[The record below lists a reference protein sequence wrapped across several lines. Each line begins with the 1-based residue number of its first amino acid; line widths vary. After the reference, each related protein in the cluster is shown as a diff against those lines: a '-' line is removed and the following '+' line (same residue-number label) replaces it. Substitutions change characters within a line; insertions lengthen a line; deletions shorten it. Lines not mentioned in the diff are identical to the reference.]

1 MVTFE
6 EADIEALV
14 KAFYA
19 RVRKDPELAPIFASK
34 IKTEDWPSHEA
45 HILDFW
51 SSVLRKTGRYSGNPM
66 AKHARVAGLT
76 PELFTRWL
84 DLFGDTAKLLLSV
97 EQAAFIDKTA
107 HRIAQSLRMGLAFH
121 YDGQG
126 EEDHPFKAYG
136 LRREGR

>member
-6 EADIEALV
+6 EAEIEALV
-14 KAFYA
+14 GAFYA

-34 IKTEDWPSHEA
+34 IKTADWPRHEA
-45 HILDFW
+45 HIVDFW

-66 AKHARVAGLT
+66 AKHAGVAGLT

-84 DLFGDTAKLLLSV
+84 DLFHDTAKRVLS
-97 EQAAFIDKTA
+97 ERQSAMINKTA
-107 HRIAQSLRMGLAFH
+107 QRIAQSLQMGLAFH

-126 EEDHPFKAYG
+126 EDDHPFKAYG